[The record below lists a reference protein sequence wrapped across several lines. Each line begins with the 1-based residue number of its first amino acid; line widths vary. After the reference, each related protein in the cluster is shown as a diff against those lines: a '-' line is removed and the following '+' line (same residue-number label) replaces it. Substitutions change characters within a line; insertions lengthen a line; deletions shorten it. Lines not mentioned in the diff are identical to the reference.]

1 MYLTD
6 ILHTVDRSV
15 LLASLQSLFSGSNA
29 SINASAGTTA
39 STASDATTNTNTTTT
54 TPPPTTHRSFNPISS
69 FSAHRSSKKGKMGK
83 KVDKEKPPRERWLL
97 TRKTWKYMTDAGR
110 KLIPDYIRG
119 NSNDPQDLKKIEE
132 YFQHV
137 CTNEPT
143 FLPIFRRKQSFPGA
157 LGVSPFRRSGK
168 LRHTHK
174 WFGRSTNRLAPISDN
189 KSSGSSNISSP
200 PTKFNSADESEDE
213 GISAN
218 ENQRMFLIIEML
230 EKYLKLSSDAEPLNE
245 TDVLNLAKESSSSP
259 NEYDSSA
266 FNSPDNMSP
275 PAYGK
280 SGSIDAGIEFQKF
293 RSSIMSSSG
302 IIGGEDSA
310 KKYSFGSIEGNNTST
325 KLSHQ
330 TTFGSSDPSSYSSS
344 RLNRRP
350 IGSQHTSLLL
360 ENLRNYGRSNRS
372 SLLSTMHFTPAVL
385 EDKQLLRR
393 IRDELKQQ
401 QLDIILKRHSRRPM
415 GSDSSAP
422 LRLSTSLFMLPTL
435 KSVPSRNSQDQKDG
449 ITYTLTGIPLASDE
463 LAESDEVA
471 ALCARVPLISIKYA
485 SQEKPSHWNTEET
498 QTDPIPVN
506 NIYQQ
511 YHEYLKRQEQE
522 KIEKEHS
529 QKNKNIL
536 SKSMSSGACKSGLG
550 DSTTKHS
557 KRKSSIDNEDV
568 SQSVSDTIKRYL
580 RMARK
585 KPSSESTANQ
595 FKRINYDTN
604 LRNITSKGEIEKP
617 DELDIGNTKHTQTND
632 NWTELV
638 IEEIKAHMSADEYKQ
653 LLSLSDCPENYHH
666 NASASSG
673 ERKLTSS
680 STPTSPTGFF
690 HTSSWTKDSIFGH
703 KKEDS
708 SIANMQK
715 SKSSS
720 NVGQVFSKKIW
731 KSRSKSQTRPDSP
744 AQPHWTPQGNCI
756 WKSSTGK
763 YLHLK
768 KAYLHE
774 LSDVERKSLQRIAL
788 DRINQLNIGVPVKLP
803 SETTTTDGLQ
813 PKSQKRR
820 APLLLKRKAL
830 TTSFFDSS
838 KIKSDGRK
846 GSTSNAS
853 GGLIFG
859 QPLEKCLS
867 NDNAF
872 AASTTTTKQKGSDDS
887 GGHKFSRKSRCS
899 ITSLDAALPGSAISS
914 DGNYSGSC
922 DSLFS
927 KHDSR
932 FTASN
937 SGDSLSDVGGSGG
950 GLGNSLEDDDASS
963 KFSNGSARQTQPQ
976 VPPLILACID
986 HLTNYGLHV
995 VGIFRVSTSKRRI
1008 RELREELDCGS
1019 LKTFDSETS
1028 PHDVASLLK
1037 EYLRDLPEPLLC
1049 RSLYPA
1055 FLSTQKIRN
1064 RRLQL
1069 EALSHLIQLLPIAH
1083 RDTLYVLLKFLA
1095 LVARCSDDVMNLA
1108 TNTCISVGNK
1118 MDSANLATVIAPNIL
1133 HSNTDASSAVAT
1145 DEQAEERLDVINV
1158 VRTMIDHYEELFA
1171 IPPDVMDDV
1180 YTVIWDTHPEQL
1192 DYIFD
1197 RKDSYEVNNSRKD
1210 ESTTSSPKKS
1220 PGAKVH
1226 AHFFPQH
1233 SQERFDPYEDVSATP
1248 GTSAQTEDGEQPRRM
1263 YVREQFTHENTVRG
1277 NVAEPS
1283 DNIRRRERGSRT
1295 KSLIPDQES
1304 VFSRRRRRV
1313 PSSSN
1318 TITPLTDDGIRYN
1331 LNLSPPTTP
1340 TSKSNNSNNEVLLA
1354 SLKLPVQMVNTSAIH
1369 ADIISTA
1376 ATPLSL
1382 TSDLSDI
1389 PYIED
1394 AETNNGYRSTTTIT
1408 PPQQSP
1414 TSKTLSSIAKKS
1426 GFPLTKL
1433 KSQFKPAQLTLTTVP
1448 IDQGTKD
1455 VDKLISAA
1463 QKQTGNNTIEPHTH
1477 SIPVMTAITN
1487 IGGDMMRSKTA
1498 EFERMMTNQQ
1508 QQQNKSISK
1517 SHSQTMQQSHG
1528 SSGARTTDTKC
1539 VPLKTSDSS
1548 PNVRNGPIYKR
1559 RDVISSALN
1568 LKK

>member
-1 MYLTD
+1 M
-6 ILHTVDRSV
+6 
-15 LLASLQSLFSGSNA
+15 A
-29 SINASAGTTA
+29 
-39 STASDATTNTNTTTT
+39 
-54 TPPPTTHRSFNPISS
+54 
-69 FSAHRSSKKGKMGK
+69 
-83 KVDKEKPPRERWLL
+83 
-97 TRKTWKYMTDAGR
+97 DAGR
-110 KLIPDYIRG
+110 KLIPDYIKG
-119 NSNDPQDLKKIEE
+119 NSSDPRDLKQIEE

-137 CTNEPT
+137 CNNEPK

-157 LGVSPFRRSGK
+157 LGVTPFRRSGK

-174 WFGRSTNRLAPISDN
+174 WFGRSTNHLAPISDN

-213 GISAN
+213 GLSAN
-218 ENQRMFLIIEML
+218 DSQRMFLIIEML
-230 EKYLKLSSDAEPLNE
+230 EKYLKLSSDAEPLIE
-245 TDVLNLAKESSSSP
+245 AAAEAGGGSGSANLPKENSSSP
-259 NEYDSSA
+259 NELNEYDSSA
-266 FNSPDNMSP
+266 FNSPDNLSP
-275 PAYGK
+275 PPHGVNT
-280 SGSIDAGIEFQKF
+280 GQSIDAEYQK
-293 RSSIMSSSG
+293 SVDG
-302 IIGGEDSA
+302 
-310 KKYSFGSIEGNNTST
+310 KKYSFGWNERNSS
-325 KLSHQ
+325 KSSHQ
-330 TTFGSSDPSSYSSS
+330 TPFVCSESSSYPSSQQ
-344 RLNRRP
+344 NRRP
-350 IGSQHTSLLL
+350 VGGQHTSLLL
-360 ENLRNYGRSNRS
+360 ENLRNYSRSTRS
-372 SLLSTMHFTPAVL
+372 SLLSTMNFTPAVL
-385 EDKQLLRR
+385 DDKQLLRR

-415 GSDSSAP
+415 ASGPDSVP
-422 LRLSTSLFMLPTL
+422 LRLSTSLFTLPTL
-435 KSVPSRNSQDQKDG
+435 KSVPPRTSSDHKDG
-449 ITYTLTGIPLASDE
+449 ITGIPSALDE
-463 LAESDEVA
+463 FNDADTANTCS
-471 ALCARVPLISIKYA
+471 RVPLISIKYA
-485 SQEKPSHWNTEET
+485 SQDKPLHSATEQT

-511 YHEYLKRQEQE
+511 YHEFLKRQE
-522 KIEKEHS
+522 KERVEREQMT
-529 QKNKNIL
+529 QKQNLL
-536 SKSMSSGACKSGLG
+536 SKSMSTGCKSGLG
-550 DSTTKHS
+550 DLNTKHS

-585 KPSSESTANQ
+585 KPANDQNANQ

-604 LRNITSKGEIEKP
+604 LRNITSKAEIPRP
-617 DELDIGNTKHTQTND
+617 DDLDVGNTKHTQTND
-632 NWTELV
+632 NWIEIV
-638 IEEIKAHMSADEYKQ
+638 IQEIKAHMSADEYKQ
-653 LLSLSDCPENYHH
+653 LPLSDCPEDYQQSTLTDH
-666 NASASSG
+666 
-673 ERKLTSS
+673 RKPTSS
-680 STPTSPTGFF
+680 SMPTSPTGFF
-690 HTSSWTKDSIFGH
+690 HTTGSWTKDSLFGH
-703 KKEDS
+703 KKEDP
-708 SIANMQK
+708 SILNMQK
-715 SKSSS
+715 SKSST

-768 KAYLHE
+768 KTHLHE

-803 SETTTTDGLQ
+803 SETATTDGLQ
-813 PKSQKRR
+813 QKSQKRR

-846 GSTSNAS
+846 GSTNNAT

-872 AASTTTTKQKGSDDS
+872 GASSKQKGSDDS
-887 GGHKFSRKSRCS
+887 GGGHKLSRKSRCS
-899 ITSLDAALPGSAISS
+899 ITSLDAQLPGSAISS

-927 KHDSR
+927 KHDTR

-937 SGDSLSDVGGSGG
+937 SGDSLSDAGGF
-950 GLGNSLEDDDASS
+950 GNSLEDDDASS
-963 KFSNGSARQTQPQ
+963 KFSNGSVRQTQPQ
-976 VPPLILACID
+976 VPPLIIACID

-1049 RSLYPA
+1049 RSLYQG

-1118 MDSANLATVIAPNIL
+1118 MDSTNLATVIAPNIL
-1133 HSNTDASSAVAT
+1133 HSNTDANSAVAT

-1158 VRTMIDHYEELFA
+1158 VRTMIDHYEELFTV
-1171 IPPDVMDDV
+1171 PPDVMDDV
-1180 YTVIWDTHPEQL
+1180 YTVMMDSHPEQL

-1197 RKDSYEVNNSRKD
+1197 RKDSYEANNSRKD
-1210 ESTTSSPKKS
+1210 ESTSSPKKS
-1220 PGAKVH
+1220 PGPQVH

-1233 SQERFDPYEDVSATP
+1233 SQERFDPSEDTSSPSAT
-1248 GTSAQTEDGEQPRRM
+1248 AHTEESDQPRRM
-1263 YVREQFTHENTVRG
+1263 YVREQFTHENTSTVRG

-1283 DNIRRRERGSRT
+1283 DSIIRRRERSSRT

-1313 PSSSN
+1313 PSSSSN
-1318 TITPLTDDGIRYN
+1318 TSSPLTDDAIRYN
-1331 LNLSPPTTP
+1331 LNISPPTTP
-1340 TSKSNNSNNEVLLA
+1340 TSKSNSNEVLLA
-1354 SLKLPVQMVNTSAIH
+1354 TLKLPVQMVHTQSAIH
-1369 ADIISTA
+1369 ADVVSTDA
-1376 ATPLSL
+1376 PLSL
-1382 TSDLSDI
+1382 NSDLSDI

-1394 AETNNGYRSTTTIT
+1394 AETNNGYRSTTNVT
-1408 PPQQSP
+1408 PQPSP
-1414 TSKTLSSIAKKS
+1414 TKITSTTTTLGSITKKS

-1455 VDKLISAA
+1455 VDKGNSVLGSG
-1463 QKQTGNNTIEPHTH
+1463 KQSGINSVEPSPHNV
-1477 SIPVMTAITN
+1477 PVMTAITN

-1498 EFERMMTNQQ
+1498 EFERMMSNQQ
-1508 QQQNKSISK
+1508 QQQNKSILK
-1517 SHSQTMQQSHG
+1517 SRSQTMQSHG
-1528 SSGARTTDTKC
+1528 SSGARSSTESKNTS
-1539 VPLKTSDSS
+1539 LKTSDSS
-1548 PNVRNGPIYKR
+1548 SNVRNGPIYKR